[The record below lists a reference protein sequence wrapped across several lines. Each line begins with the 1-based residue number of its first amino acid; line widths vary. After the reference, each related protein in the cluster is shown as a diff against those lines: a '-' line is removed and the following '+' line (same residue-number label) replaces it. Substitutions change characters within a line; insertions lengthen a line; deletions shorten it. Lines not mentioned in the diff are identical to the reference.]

1 VWSLT
6 CPHAIPIRLGKR
18 ETCSKRRFSLTGA
31 ESLQEHVERRY
42 HGAPPVR
49 ARDFIDNAAD
59 RRATSLTPG
68 GVREGP
74 LPALSTP
81 LAMLA
86 MCGTRVGAPSAARLV
101 APARSPPSSR
111 HGLRVV
117 AMGRRS
123 KSKKARRDA
132 PDTAEAPV
140 AAPTSASPAPAAP
153 AAPAARPAEQRGP
166 ERLSANDWAEIE
178 AENAR
183 AREGLGSAPA
193 PSPAGTSLLD
203 KALSADAMLLFAVD
217 GAVPEVVNGR
227 VAMFG
232 FFTALIKELATG
244 ESFTSQL
251 SYNLTHGVSFAII
264 ALVTAGTLAP
274 CAMANPNETP
284 FEGSGIA
291 KFRPEPRAKAGRQY
305 LCDPRAVDCEG
316 LPGRDTPLGRI
327 GFGPLAET
335 VNGRAA
341 MVGLVATFVIEGAMK
356 HGLFRG

>member
-1 VWSLT
+1 M
-6 CPHAIPIRLGKR
+6 LG
-18 ETCSKRRFSLTGA
+18 
-31 ESLQEHVERRY
+31 
-42 HGAPPVR
+42 
-49 ARDFIDNAAD
+49 
-59 RRATSLTPG
+59 
-68 GVREGP
+68 
-74 LPALSTP
+74 
-81 LAMLA
+81 

-132 PDTAEAPV
+132 PDTAEASV
-140 AAPTSASPAPAAP
+140 AAPTPGAPAAP
-153 AAPAARPAEQRGP
+153 GARPADQRGP
-166 ERLSANDWAEIE
+166 ERLSASDWAEIE

-183 AREGLGSAPA
+183 ARERLGSAPA
-193 PSPAGTSLLD
+193 PGPAGTSLLD

-251 SYNLTHGVSFAII
+251 SYNLTHGVSFAIV

-274 CAMANPNETP
+274 CVMADPSETP

-316 LPGRDTPLGRI
+316 LPGRDTPLGRV
-327 GFGPLAET
+327 GFAPLAET
-335 VNGRAA
+335 LNGRAA
-341 MVGLVATFVIEGAMK
+341 MVGLAATFVLEGAMK